1 MQAILSNQKNVTS
14 FNGRTKDVTPAA
26 GDYTAAMVGAIADP
40 ATGTVGQILEKTTDG
55 AQWVDKPASGMSQVD
70 ADARYLQLNG
80 GTMTGNLILNGSPT
94 ETNQAADKAYVD
106 SKTPI
111 SVPITLTVG
120 GWSSNQQVVNVSG
133 VLANETAQI
142 IMPTPALASLQ
153 AYQDAG
159 VKVIAQAANS
169 LTFSCSEVPASNL
182 TVYVVIQGVSQ

>member
-26 GDYTAAMVGAIADP
+26 GDYTAAMVGAIANP
-40 ATGTVGQILEKTTDG
+40 ATGTVGQILEKTADG

-80 GTMTGNLILNGSPT
+80 GTMTGNLILNGSPA
-94 ETNQAADKAYVD
+94 EANQAANKSYVD
-106 SKTPI
+106 SKAPV

-120 GWSSNQQVVNVSG
+120 SWSSNQQVANVSG
-133 VLANETAQI
+133 VLADETAQI

-153 AYQDAG
+153 AYQDAE